1 MKRGP
6 EWEALIG
13 GTVAELAAGATTVAL
28 YGAGHPRAEQAVS
41 ELNGRLARLLRD
53 EAELTLVLLG
63 DDLFCGDVPLAGI
76 TRHAENLVRRLQ
88 RRGVEHVTFRP
99 GVTTDELREFFI
111 ELGGGP
117 DTRVSSRPHIQVGV
131 VEVEEGTD
139 GLGGRRSLPSVAD
152 RVELVG
158 ETFALLGREGTL
170 QLADLEAVARAV
182 VEGLEKDP
190 DVFGQC
196 APWDEE
202 AQWPAVHA
210 HNVATIA
217 AGLARMAGLETEVRW
232 EIALAGLLHDIGRAG
247 VPRRIFELELEL
259 PIREVELDLD
269 HPQGGLAILLEN
281 PRIPYLPLITVLE
294 HHLAHDGGRGT
305 PEQLLGRRPHPVSRL
320 IAVADAADVM
330 VQGRGGRGLATRE
343 ATVAWFEE
351 SAGRTLDAGWCRG
364 IRQLLAPAEGGYSP
378 G

>member
-1 MKRGP
+1 VNRGP

-28 YGAGHPRAEQAVS
+28 YGASHPRAEQAVD
-41 ELNGRLARLLRD
+41 ELSGRLGRLLRD
-53 EAELTLVLLG
+53 EPELTLVLLG

-76 TRHAENLVRRLQ
+76 TRHAENLVRRFQ
-88 RRGVEHVTFRP
+88 RRGVEHVTFRS
-99 GVTTDELREFFI
+99 GVAAGELREFFI

-131 VEVEEGTD
+131 VELEEGAD
-139 GLGGRRSLPSVAD
+139 GLGGKRSLPTVAD

-158 ETFALLGREGTL
+158 DTFAQLAAEGTL
-170 QLADLEAVARAV
+170 KLNDLEAVARAIV
-182 VEGLEKDP
+182 NGLEKDA
-190 DVFGQC
+190 DVFAQC

-202 AQWPAVHA
+202 AHWPAVHA

-217 AGLARMAGLETEVRW
+217 AGLARMAGLDLEQRR
-232 EIALAGLLHDIGRAG
+232 EIALAGLVHDVGRAG

-259 PIREVELDLD
+259 PMREVELDLD
-269 HPQGGLAILLEN
+269 HPQAGLAILLELG
-281 PRIPYLPLITVLE
+281 RMPYLPLIAVLE
-294 HHLAHDGGRGT
+294 HHLAPDGSRGT
-305 PEQLLGRRPHPVSRL
+305 PKQLVGRRPHPVSRL

-330 VQGRGGRGLATRE
+330 VHGRGGRGLATRE
-343 ATVAWFEE
+343 ATLAWFEE

-364 IRQLLAPAEGGYSP
+364 VRQLLAPEPSGYSP

>member
-28 YGAGHPRAEQAVS
+28 YGASHPRAEQAVG
-41 ELNGRLARLLRD
+41 ELNDRLARLLRD
-53 EAELTLVLLG
+53 EPELTLVLLG

-88 RRGVEHVTFRP
+88 RRGVEHLTFRS
-99 GVTTDELREFFI
+99 GVTAAEMREFFI

-117 DTRVSSRPHIQVGV
+117 DTKVQSRPHIQVGV
-131 VEVEEGTD
+131 VELEEGED
-139 GLGGRRSLPSVAD
+139 GLGGRRSLPTVAD
-152 RVELVG
+152 RVELVS
-158 ETFALLGREGTL
+158 ETFTLLGREGGL
-170 QLADLEAVARAV
+170 QLTDLEAVARAI
-182 VEGLEKDP
+182 VEGLEREP
-190 DVFGQC
+190 DVLAQC

-202 AQWPAVHA
+202 AQWSAVHA

-217 AGLARMAGLETEVRW
+217 AGLARMAGLEPEVGR
-232 EIALAGLLHDIGRAG
+232 EIALAGLLHDIGRSG

-259 PIREVELDLD
+259 PNREVELDLD
-269 HPQGGLAILLEN
+269 HPQGGLAILLETQ
-281 PRIPYLPLITVLE
+281 RTPYLPLITVLE
-294 HHLAHDGGRGT
+294 HHLAHDGSRGI
-305 PEQLLGRRPHPVSRL
+305 PGPLIGRRPHPVSRL

-330 VQGRGGRGLATRE
+330 VHGRGGRGLATRE

-364 IRQLLAPAEGGYSP
+364 IRQLLAPEESAYSP